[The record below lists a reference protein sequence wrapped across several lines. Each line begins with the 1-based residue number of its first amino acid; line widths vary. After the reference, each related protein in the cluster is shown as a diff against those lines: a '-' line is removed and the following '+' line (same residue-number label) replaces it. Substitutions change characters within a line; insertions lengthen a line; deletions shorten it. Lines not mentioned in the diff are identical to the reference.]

1 MKTVLIQKDCKY
13 AQSKPH
19 LPTLEFEEEEVVEVE
34 DYMATSMEKNGDGV
48 VEDSIPEPEAEVET
62 EAESDEDGDPVEP
75 ETKEKPR
82 KPRKTRGTKKE

>member
-19 LPTLEFEEEEVVEVE
+19 LPILAFKKEDVVEVE
-34 DYMATSMEKNGDGV
+34 DYMAASMKKNGDGAI
-48 VEDSIPEPEAEVET
+48 EDSIPEPEAEVET
-62 EAESDEDGDPVEP
+62 EAESDDDPVEP

-82 KPRKTRGTKKE
+82 KPRKPRGKKE